1 MSWPRHETTRLALVV
16 LLALTARLAFVGWW
30 QQTHVREPQQFE
42 FPDSASYWELGHDIA
57 AGEPYQVGSPDRR
70 VHRTPGYPLLLAA
83 MFRVVGQEAS
93 PTWAR
98 GLGAAL
104 GALTVGAVYWL
115 ARQIFGLRVAWLAAA
130 IVALYPE
137 AIVVSVLPLSDGP
150 FCLWMVLQLAVWR
163 WAAHRSDSTSYAI
176 AVCAG
181 AIGGMATLTRPSWLL
196 FTPLFVALW
205 TLASRFDHRQT
216 RRQLA
221 LGGTMLAALAIAMTP
236 WWIHNYRVVG
246 RFVPTTLWVG
256 PSLYDGLSP
265 TADGRSDMSF
275 VPAFEA
281 KLRAADAANPP
292 IASDPP
298 FEYRFDRL
306 LRDAALRWAAAN
318 PVNTLELAG
327 TKLLRMW
334 NIWPNEPQFRSWFV
348 RLAVFGTYTPILLLS
363 LYGAWRFRDRGL
375 DVLLLILPA
384 VYFSLLHAVFIGSLR
399 YRQPAMLT
407 LAILAAAVL
416 ISLLDRFQQR
426 TSPPANPAAR

>member
-30 QQTHVREPQQFE
+30 QPTHVRDPKQFE
-42 FPDSASYWELGHDIA
+42 FPDCVGYWELGHRLA

-70 VHRTPGYPLLLAA
+70 VHRAPGYPLLLAA
-83 MFRVVGQEAS
+83 MLRAVGQEAS
-93 PTWAR
+93 PAWAR
-98 GLGAAL
+98 GMGAAL
-104 GALTVGAVYWL
+104 GALTAGAVYWL

-137 AIVVSVLPLSDGP
+137 AIVTSVLPLSDGP

-163 WAAHRSDSTSYAI
+163 WATHRTDSTGYAI

-196 FTPLFVALW
+196 FTPLLVVLW
-205 TLASRFDHRQT
+205 ALASRFD
-216 RRQLA
+216 RRQLT
-221 LGGTMLAALAIAMTP
+221 LGGTMLAAVAITMTP
-236 WWIHNYRVVG
+236 WWIYNYRVVG

-265 TADGRSDMSF
+265 TADGRSDMTF

-306 LRDAALRWAAAN
+306 LCDEALRWTAAHPGKA
-318 PVNTLELAG
+318 LALAG

-334 NIWPNEPQFRSWFV
+334 NIWPNEPQFRSWLV
-348 RLAVFGTYTPILLLS
+348 RLAVFGTYMPMLLLS
-363 LYGAWRFRDRGL
+363 LYGAWHFRDRGL
-375 DVLLLILPA
+375 EVLLLILPA
-384 VYFSLLHAVFIGSLR
+384 MYLSLLHAVFIGSLR
-399 YRQPAMLT
+399 YRQPAVLA
-407 LAILAAAVL
+407 LAILAAAA
-416 ISLLDRFQQR
+416 IASLLDRYQQR
-426 TSPPANPAAR
+426 ESLLANPADR

>member
-130 IVALYPE
+130 IVSLYPE

-163 WAAHRSDSTSYAI
+163 WATNSVSSKSIALAI
-176 AVCAG
+176 AAG

-196 FTPLFVALW
+196 FAPLLVALW
-205 TLASRFDHRQT
+205 TLFSRFDRS
-216 RRQLA
+216 QLT
-221 LGGTMLAALAIAMTP
+221 LGCTMLATLAIAMTP

-265 TADGRSDMSF
+265 TANGRSDMSF

-281 KLRAADAANPP
+281 KLRAADAARPP
-292 IASDPP
+292 TASDPP
-298 FEYRFDRL
+298 FECRFDRL
-306 LRDAALRWAAAN
+306 LRDEALRWAAAN
-318 PVNTLELAG
+318 PGKVLELAG

-375 DVLLLILPA
+375 DVLLVILPA

-407 LAILAAAVL
+407 LAILAAAAL
-416 ISLLDRFQQR
+416 ISLFDHCQHRQ
-426 TSPPANPAAR
+426 SPPANPAAR